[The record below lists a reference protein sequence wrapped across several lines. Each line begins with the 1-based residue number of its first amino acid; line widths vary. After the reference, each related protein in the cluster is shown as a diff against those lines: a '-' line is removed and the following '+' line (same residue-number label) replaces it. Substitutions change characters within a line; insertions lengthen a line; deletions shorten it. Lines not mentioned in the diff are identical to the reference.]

1 VTSLTSELEVS
12 LTSPEFFQ
20 SPWPV
25 YQALRVESPVYWCE
39 SWSQWLVTRHA
50 DVNFIMRHPELFSSS
65 GWEARYLGQLPE
77 GSQASL
83 PNVYRHYGTK
93 VVSNTDPP
101 EHTRLRRLVQRS
113 FSPRVIESIRERVE
127 GLSRELLEGLAD
139 GSTVDWVSDV
149 AYPLPATVIAL
160 LLGAPVE
167 DTELFEGWSADI
179 VAFVGSGSPQLKLAL
194 QEEQSLVAFRH
205 YLGDLIARARVEPKD
220 DLLSLLVEKSEDGD
234 AYTDDELISTC
245 MTILFAGHETTANLL
260 SSLVLELLRTPSQW
274 EAVVGNEGLAAAAV
288 EETLRFNGPVQRIRR
303 VARED
308 VEIRGVTVEKGQ
320 SVLGFIG
327 SANRDEAVFED
338 AEVFNI
344 GRARESNL
352 AFGAGIHFCLGAALS
367 RLEAPILLRQLADRF
382 PRTRLAPSFIERYRS
397 NMTFRGLESLE
408 LELRQ

>member
-1 VTSLTSELEVS
+1 MTSLTSDLEVS

-50 DVNFIMRHPELFSSS
+50 DVSFMMRHPELFSSS

-77 GSQASL
+77 GSQSSL

-113 FSPRVIESIRERVE
+113 FSPRVIESMRERVVA
-127 GLSRELLEGLAD
+127 LSSEFLEGLAD

-179 VAFVGSGSPQLKLAL
+179 VAFVGSGSPQMKLAL
-194 QEEQSLVAFRH
+194 QEEQSLVAFRQ

-274 EAVVGNEGLAAAAV
+274 ESVVGNEGLAAAAV

-303 VARED
+303 VARKD

-367 RLEAPILLRQLADRF
+367 RLEAPILLRQLAVRF

-397 NMTFRGLESLE
+397 NMTFRGLDSLE
-408 LELRQ
+408 LELRR